1 MSKNTLNVTNTAIS
15 GGLYESVNRFGDAG
29 AEFLKGLRGFDAQTG
44 QKFNLSLLK
53 ISNSKTNPSCIG
65 KNIKQQAGFSA
76 EVSSVS
82 KRNAQAIIDGK
93 ANRFTR
99 SEDLAQYGKN
109 NTIVDI
115 VELLDGKEV
124 STSQMKFVSRP
135 DELLKKIARG
145 EGGGKND
152 YSRYLTVD
160 WLDVPT
166 EQVEIMKETCRE
178 QANNLKEQAQA
189 LREKGNFPLAD
200 KLDKQAEN
208 YRQLEHKIAD
218 SGLTT
223 EEAIRYRL
231 NPNWETIKDIAK
243 VSHQAGI
250 EGAKLGAAIGGS
262 IAAVSNA
269 IAVWTGDKELGDA
282 VIDTTKSTLT
292 SAGVGYVSAFG
303 GSAIKSYM
311 QQSERTI
318 LRHLSATGLPATI
331 ASVCLAVGKSA
342 VRFAKNE
349 ITDSELAK
357 EMGATATGM
366 LSTSACTM
374 LGQIAIPIPVL
385 GGLIGSMVGYSI
397 TNSLY
402 YGFLDTLREVELSAQ
417 RRKIIEMQCAAAAA
431 IARQYEIGL
440 KELFA
445 SKVAQLDKESN
456 ALFTLLER
464 DDVSADELCEGM
476 NKFADLLGKKISIN
490 SMTELDSVMLSKN
503 VLII

>member
-1 MSKNTLNVTNTAIS
+1 
-15 GGLYESVNRFGDAG
+15 
-29 AEFLKGLRGFDAQTG
+29 
-44 QKFNLSLLK
+44 
-53 ISNSKTNPSCIG
+53 
-65 KNIKQQAGFSA
+65 
-76 EVSSVS
+76 
-82 KRNAQAIIDGK
+82 
-93 ANRFTR
+93 
-99 SEDLAQYGKN
+99 
-109 NTIVDI
+109 
-115 VELLDGKEV
+115 
-124 STSQMKFVSRP
+124 
-135 DELLKKIARG
+135 
-145 EGGGKND
+145 
-152 YSRYLTVD
+152 
-160 WLDVPT
+160 
-166 EQVEIMKETCRE
+166 
-178 QANNLKEQAQA
+178 
-189 LREKGNFPLAD
+189 
-200 KLDKQAEN
+200 
-208 YRQLEHKIAD
+208 
-218 SGLTT
+218 
-223 EEAIRYRL
+223 
-231 NPNWETIKDIAK
+231 
-243 VSHQAGI
+243 
-250 EGAKLGAAIGGS
+250 
-262 IAAVSNA
+262 
-269 IAVWTGDKELGDA
+269 
-282 VIDTTKSTLT
+282 
-292 SAGVGYVSAFG
+292 
-303 GSAIKSYM
+303 M

-318 LRHLSATGLPATI
+318 LRQLSATGLPATI